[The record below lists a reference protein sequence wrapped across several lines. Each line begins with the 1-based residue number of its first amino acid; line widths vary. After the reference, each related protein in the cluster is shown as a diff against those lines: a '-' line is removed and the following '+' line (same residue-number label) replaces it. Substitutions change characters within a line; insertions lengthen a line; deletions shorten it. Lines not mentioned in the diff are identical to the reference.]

1 MTVTE
6 IPAPRDQ
13 ACEQQSSVAAETPSD
28 VGADDVLWVDPQEL
42 IIGDNVRL
50 DAALERA
57 FVADIA
63 ERGVRQPI
71 PVRREESGRL
81 VVRTGQRRVL
91 AAIEAGLV
99 RVRVLVETEQFTD
112 DRARSIDRI
121 LDQLGENEHRS
132 ALSEAEEARATQQL
146 LGLGLS
152 ARQIARRRHIPA
164 KRVSTAAVVA
174 QNPVALDALSA
185 GVLDLGQA
193 AIVAEFTEDQD
204 AVAVLTTAA
213 AQRPEQFHHIAQQLR
228 DTREETRRRAQLTA
242 TLTDQGV
249 RILDRPQDLFG
260 GKIRQLSELRAS
272 PDTEPGTELTAQAH
286 AGCPGHAAF
295 LSERSWGPVAERV
308 AAVWVCT
315 DFQTHGHAERY
326 TALGVSSNGRVTGAM
341 TEEQK
346 AERRE
351 VIANN
356 KAWDSATTVRR
367 DWLRSFLARQSA
379 PKDAARWIVQT
390 LAQGGYDVRKAMEFH
405 HPLAVELLGLKSSNR
420 VYARAER
427 HVIATAAAKASPGR
441 ANMLTVAMLL
451 AALEAGTDRHTWRR
465 PTEEQIAYFHQ
476 LRSWGYALSDVE
488 MLVLA
493 AGQPD
498 VDESDTPA
506 EDADRT
512 GHPESD
518 GSAAAEGCPQDTA
531 A

>member
-6 IPAPRDQ
+6 IPPPRDQ
-13 ACEQQSSVAAETPSD
+13 ATEQQPPVVAETTTD
-28 VGADDVLWVDPQEL
+28 AGAEEILWVDPREL

-50 DAALERA
+50 DTALDKG

-63 ERGVRQPI
+63 ERGVRQPV

-99 RVRVLVETEQFTD
+99 RVRALVEPEQLTD
-112 DRARSIDRI
+112 ERAQSIDRI

-132 ALSEAEEARATQQL
+132 ALNDAEEARATQQL
-146 LGLGLS
+146 LGLGLT

-164 KRVSTAAVVA
+164 KRVSTAAAVA
-174 QNPVALDALSA
+174 QNPVALDVLRE

-193 AIVAEFTEDQD
+193 AVVAEFTEDQA
-204 AVAVLTTAA
+204 AVAALTTAA

-228 DTREETRRRAQLTA
+228 DAREETRWRAELTA

-249 RILDRPQDLFG
+249 QIIDRPQDLFG

-295 LSERSWGPVAERV
+295 LRERSWGPVAERV
-308 AAVWVCT
+308 ATVWVCT
-315 DFQTHGHAERY
+315 DFQGFGHAERY
-326 TALGVSSNGRVTGAM
+326 APRGVSTNGRVTGAM

-346 AERRE
+346 AQRRE

-356 KAWDSATTVRR
+356 KAWDSATIVRR

-379 PKDAARWIVQT
+379 PKDAARWIAQT
-390 LAQGGYDVRKAMEFH
+390 LAQGGYDVRKALEFH
-405 HPLAVELLGLKSSNR
+405 HPLAVELLGLKPSNR

-427 HVIATAAAKASPGR
+427 HVIAAAAVKASPGR

-476 LRSWGYALSDVE
+476 LRSWGYTFSDVE
-488 MLVLA
+488 MLILA

-498 VDESDTPA
+498 LDESDTPA
-506 EDADRT
+506 EDADRA

-518 GSAAAEGCPQDTA
+518 GSAAAEGCPQDTTA
-531 A
+531 

>member
-1 MTVTE
+1 M
-6 IPAPRDQ
+6 
-13 ACEQQSSVAAETPSD
+13 
-28 VGADDVLWVDPQEL
+28 
-42 IIGDNVRL
+42 RL

-63 ERGVRQPI
+63 ERGVRQPV

-99 RVRVLVETEQFTD
+99 RVRVLVETEQLTEE
-112 DRARSIDRI
+112 RARSIDRI

-132 ALSEAEEARATQQL
+132 ALSDAEEARATQQL
-146 LGLGLS
+146 LGLGLT

-174 QNPVALDALSA
+174 QNPVALDVLSR

-204 AVAVLTTAA
+204 AVAALTTAA
-213 AQRPEQFHHIAQQLR
+213 TQRPEQFHHLAQQLR
-228 DTREETRRRAQLTA
+228 DAREETRRRAQLTA
-242 TLTDQGV
+242 TLTEQGV
-249 RILDRPQDLFG
+249 RIIDRPQDLFG
-260 GKIRQLSELRAS
+260 GKTRQLSELRAS
-272 PDTEPGTELTAQAH
+272 PGTEPGTELTAQAH

-315 DFQTHGHAERY
+315 DFQAYGHAERY
-326 TALGVSSNGRVTGAM
+326 TALGVSTNGRVTGAM

-379 PKDAARWIVQT
+379 PKDAARWIAQT
-390 LAQGGYDVRKAMEFH
+390 LAQGGYDVRKALEFH
-405 HPLAVELLGLKSSNR
+405 HPLATELLGLKSSNR
-420 VYARAER
+420 VYVRADR
-427 HVIATAAAKASPGR
+427 HVITAAAAKASPGR
-441 ANMLTVAMLL
+441 ASMLTVALLL

-465 PTEEQIAYFHQ
+465 PTEDQIAYFRQ
-476 LRSWGYALSDVE
+476 LRSWRYALSDVE

-493 AGQPD
+493 AELPD
-498 VDESDTPA
+498 LDGSGTAA
-506 EDADRT
+506 EDPNRAAHLERE
-512 GHPESD
+512 GSVAAD
-518 GSAAAEGCPQDTA
+518 GSGQDTA

>member
-13 ACEQQSSVAAETPSD
+13 ATEQQPPDAETT
-28 VGADDVLWVDPQEL
+28 ADAGSEEILWVDPREL

-50 DAALERA
+50 DTALDKG

-63 ERGVRQPI
+63 ERGVRQPV

-99 RVRVLVETEQFTD
+99 RVRVLVEPEQLTD
-112 DRARSIDRI
+112 ERAQNIDRI

-132 ALSEAEEARATQQL
+132 ALSDAEEARATQQL
-146 LGLGLS
+146 LGLGLT

-164 KRVSTAAVVA
+164 KRVSTAAAVA
-174 QNPVALDALSA
+174 QNPVALDALRE

-193 AIVAEFTEDQD
+193 GVVAEFAEDQD
-204 AVAVLTTAA
+204 AVAALTTAA

-228 DTREETRRRAQLTA
+228 DAREETRWRAELTA

-249 RILDRPQDLFG
+249 RIIDRPQDLFG

-272 PDTEPGTELTAQAH
+272 PDTEPGTELTAQVH

-295 LSERSWGPVAERV
+295 LRERSWGPVAERV
-308 AAVWVCT
+308 TAVWVCT
-315 DFQTHGHAERY
+315 DFQAHGHAERY
-326 TALGVSSNGRVTGAM
+326 TALGVSTNGRVTGVM

-346 AERRE
+346 AQRRE

-379 PKDAARWIVQT
+379 PKDAARWIAQT
-390 LAQGGYDVRKAMEFH
+390 LAQGGYDVRKALEFH
-405 HPLAVELLGLKSSNR
+405 HPLAVELLGLKPTNR
-420 VYARAER
+420 VYPRAER
-427 HVIATAAAKASPGR
+427 HVIAAAAVKSSPGR
-441 ANMLTVAMLL
+441 ASMLTVAMLL

-465 PTEEQIAYFHQ
+465 PTDDQIAYFQQ

-493 AGQPD
+493 AERPD
-498 VDESDTPA
+498 PDRSDTPT
-506 EDADRT
+506 ADPT
-512 GHPESD
+512 AHLEGESSVATD
-518 GSAAAEGCPQDTA
+518 NQDTA